1 MPQTGTNVTVFDY
14 VIVGGGR
21 AGVAAVEGIREL
33 DSSCSILLVGVESHL
48 PYDRPPLS
56 KQLWSG
62 KNEVTDIFVHDRA
75 YFERAG
81 VELASAERVTEVRP
95 DEKMIATDRGRS
107 ERYGKLLLATGGT
120 PKRLQIPGAEAD
132 GVFYFR
138 TLDDYVELSRD
149 PEGKSILVVGGGFI
163 GSEMAAALSMHGAHV
178 TMIFPGRRMLGRVF
192 PEALS
197 DAIQAQYE
205 ERGIRVLSEDA
216 PISFAPRGGWLAV
229 ETRRGEHLACDAIV
243 VGVGIEPEIELARSA
258 GLAVENGI
266 EVNELLES
274 SVPGIFAAG
283 DNANFPYQALG
294 KKMRVEH
301 WDNAVAQGKAAGR
314 NMAGAGE
321 TYDYMPYFFSDL
333 FDFGYEAVGDVS
345 SSLTTYADWQVEN
358 ETGIVYYL
366 EDGRV
371 RGVMLCNV
379 WGKLDEARALIRSGI
394 RVSERDLRGV
404 VHA

>member
-1 MPQTGTNVTVFDY
+1 MFDY

-21 AGVAAVEGIREL
+21 AGISAVEGIREL
-33 DSSCSILLVGVESHL
+33 DSSCSILLVGAESHL

-81 VELASAERVTEVRP
+81 VELASDERVSEIDP
-95 DEKMIATDRGRS
+95 GEKTILTDQGRS

-120 PKRLQIPGAEAD
+120 PRRLQIPGAELKN
-132 GVFYFR
+132 VFYYR

-163 GSEMAAALSMHGAHV
+163 GAEIAAALSMHGAHV
-178 TMIFPGRRMLGRVF
+178 TMVFPGRLMLQRIF
-192 PEALS
+192 PEALARS
-197 DAIQAQYE
+197 IQEQYE
-205 ERGIRVLSEDA
+205 QRGIRILSEDV

-229 ETRRGEHLACDAIV
+229 ETREGEHLACDSIV
-243 VGVGIEPEIELARSA
+243 VGAGIAPEVGLASSA

-283 DNANFPYQALG
+283 DNANFPYAALG
-294 KKMRVEH
+294 KRMRVEH
-301 WDNAVAQGKAAGR
+301 WDNAIAQGKAAGR

-321 TYDYMPYFFSDL
+321 LYEYMPYFFSDL

-345 SSLTTYADWQVEN
+345 SSLETYADWQQEN
-358 ETGIVYYL
+358 ETGVVYYL
-366 EDGRV
+366 EDERV

-379 WGKLDEARALIRSGI
+379 WEKLDEARALIRSGAH
-394 RVSERDLRGV
+394 VSERDLHGAVR
-404 VHA
+404 AA

>member
-1 MPQTGTNVTVFDY
+1 VFDY

-21 AGVAAVEGIREL
+21 AGISAVEGIREL
-33 DSSCSILLVGVESHL
+33 DSSCSILLVGAESHL

-81 VELASAERVTEVRP
+81 VELASDERVSEIDP
-95 DEKMIATDRGRS
+95 GEKTILTDQGRS

-120 PKRLQIPGAEAD
+120 PRRLQIPGAELKN
-132 GVFYFR
+132 VFYYR

-163 GSEMAAALSMHGAHV
+163 GAEIAAALSMHGAHV
-178 TMIFPGRRMLGRVF
+178 TMVFPGRLMLQRIF
-192 PEALS
+192 PEALARS
-197 DAIQAQYE
+197 IQEQYE
-205 ERGIRVLSEDA
+205 QRGIRILSEDV

-229 ETRRGEHLACDAIV
+229 ETREGEHLACDSIV
-243 VGVGIEPEIELARSA
+243 VGAGIAPEVGLASSA

-283 DNANFPYQALG
+283 DNANFPYAALG
-294 KKMRVEH
+294 KRMRVEH
-301 WDNAVAQGKAAGR
+301 WDNAIAQGKAAGR

-321 TYDYMPYFFSDL
+321 LYEYMPYFFSDL

-345 SSLTTYADWQVEN
+345 SSLETYADWQQEN
-358 ETGIVYYL
+358 ETGVVYYL

-379 WGKLDEARALIRSGI
+379 WEKLDEARALIRSGVH
-394 RVSERDLRGV
+394 VSERDLHGAVR
-404 VHA
+404 AA

>member
-1 MPQTGTNVTVFDY
+1 MFDY

-21 AGVAAVEGIREL
+21 AGISAVEGIREL
-33 DSSCSILLVGVESHL
+33 DSSCSILLVGAESHL

-81 VELASAERVTEVRP
+81 VELASDERVSEIDP
-95 DEKMIATDRGRS
+95 GEKTILTDRGRS

-120 PKRLQIPGAEAD
+120 PRRLQIPGAELKN
-132 GVFYFR
+132 VFYYR

-163 GSEMAAALSMHGAHV
+163 GAEIAAALSMHGAHV
-178 TMIFPGRRMLGRVF
+178 TMVFPGRLMLQRIF
-192 PEALS
+192 PEALARS
-197 DAIQAQYE
+197 IQEQYE
-205 ERGIRVLSEDA
+205 QRGIRILSEDV

-229 ETRRGEHLACDAIV
+229 ETREGEHLACDSIV
-243 VGVGIEPEIELARSA
+243 VGAGIAPEVGLASSA

-283 DNANFPYQALG
+283 DNANFPYAALG
-294 KKMRVEH
+294 KRMRVEH
-301 WDNAVAQGKAAGR
+301 WDNAIAQGKAAGR

-321 TYDYMPYFFSDL
+321 PYDYMPYFFSDL

-345 SSLTTYADWQVEN
+345 SSLETYADWQQEN
-358 ETGIVYYL
+358 ETGVVYYL

-379 WGKLDEARALIRSGI
+379 WEKLDEARALIRSGVH
-394 RVSERDLRGV
+394 VSERDLHGAVR
-404 VHA
+404 AA

>member
-1 MPQTGTNVTVFDY
+1 VFDY

-21 AGVAAVEGIREL
+21 AGISAVEGIREL
-33 DSSCSILLVGVESHL
+33 DSSCSILLVGAESHL

-81 VELASAERVTEVRP
+81 VELASDERVSEIDP
-95 DEKMIATDRGRS
+95 GEKTILTDRGRS

-120 PKRLQIPGAEAD
+120 PRRLQIPGAELKN
-132 GVFYFR
+132 VFYYR

-163 GSEMAAALSMHGAHV
+163 GAEIAAALSMHGAHV
-178 TMIFPGRRMLGRVF
+178 TMVFPGRLMLQRIF
-192 PEALS
+192 PEALARS
-197 DAIQAQYE
+197 IQEQYE
-205 ERGIRVLSEDA
+205 QRGIRILSEDV

-229 ETRRGEHLACDAIV
+229 ETREGEHLACDSIV
-243 VGVGIEPEIELARSA
+243 VGAGIAPEVGLASSA

-283 DNANFPYQALG
+283 DNANFPYAALG
-294 KKMRVEH
+294 KRMRVEH

-321 TYDYMPYFFSDL
+321 PYDYMPYFFSDL

-345 SSLTTYADWQVEN
+345 SSLETYADWQQEN
-358 ETGIVYYL
+358 ETGVVYYL
-366 EDGRV
+366 EDERV

-379 WGKLDEARALIRSGI
+379 WEKLDEARALIRSGAH
-394 RVSERDLRGV
+394 VSERDLHGAVR
-404 VHA
+404 AA

>member
-1 MPQTGTNVTVFDY
+1 VFDY

-21 AGVAAVEGIREL
+21 AGISAVEGIREL
-33 DSSCSILLVGVESHL
+33 DSSCSILLVGAESHL

-81 VELASAERVTEVRP
+81 VELASDERVSEIDP
-95 DEKMIATDRGRS
+95 GEKTILTDQGRS

-120 PKRLQIPGAEAD
+120 PRRLQIPGAELKN
-132 GVFYFR
+132 VFYYR

-163 GSEMAAALSMHGAHV
+163 GAEIAAALSMHGAHV
-178 TMIFPGRRMLGRVF
+178 TMVFPGRLMLQRIF
-192 PEALS
+192 PEALARS
-197 DAIQAQYE
+197 IQEQYE
-205 ERGIRVLSEDA
+205 QRGIRILSEDV

-229 ETRRGEHLACDAIV
+229 ETREGEHLACDSIV
-243 VGVGIEPEIELARSA
+243 VGAGIAPEVGLASSA

-283 DNANFPYQALG
+283 DNANFPYAALG
-294 KKMRVEH
+294 KRMRVEH

-321 TYDYMPYFFSDL
+321 PYDYMPYFFSDL

-345 SSLTTYADWQVEN
+345 SSLETYADWQQEN
-358 ETGIVYYL
+358 ETGVVYYL
-366 EDGRV
+366 EDERV

-379 WGKLDEARALIRSGI
+379 WEKLDEARALIRSGAH
-394 RVSERDLRGV
+394 VSERDLHGAVR
-404 VHA
+404 AA

>member
-1 MPQTGTNVTVFDY
+1 VFDY

-21 AGVAAVEGIREL
+21 AGISAVEGIREL
-33 DSSCSILLVGVESHL
+33 DSSCSILLVGAESHL

-81 VELASAERVTEVRP
+81 VELASDERVSEIDP
-95 DEKMIATDRGRS
+95 GEKTILTDQGRS

-120 PKRLQIPGAEAD
+120 PRRLQIPGAELKN
-132 GVFYFR
+132 VFYYR

-163 GSEMAAALSMHGAHV
+163 GAEIAAALSMHGAHV
-178 TMIFPGRRMLGRVF
+178 TMVFPGRLMLQRIF
-192 PEALS
+192 PEALARS
-197 DAIQAQYE
+197 IQEQYE
-205 ERGIRVLSEDA
+205 QRGIRILSEDV

-229 ETRRGEHLACDAIV
+229 ETREGEHLACDSIV
-243 VGVGIEPEIELARSA
+243 VGAGIAPEVGLASSA

-283 DNANFPYQALG
+283 DNANFPYAALG
-294 KKMRVEH
+294 KRMRVEH
-301 WDNAVAQGKAAGR
+301 WDNAIAQGKAAGR

-321 TYDYMPYFFSDL
+321 PYDYMPYFFSDL

-345 SSLTTYADWQVEN
+345 SSLETYADWQQEN
-358 ETGIVYYL
+358 ETGVVYYL

-379 WGKLDEARALIRSGI
+379 WEKLDEARALIRSGVH
-394 RVSERDLRGV
+394 VSERDLHGAVR
-404 VHA
+404 AA

>member
-1 MPQTGTNVTVFDY
+1 MFDY

-21 AGVAAVEGIREL
+21 AGISAVEGIREL
-33 DSSCSILLVGVESHL
+33 DSSCSILLVGAEPHL

-81 VELASAERVTEVRP
+81 VELASTERVTELRP
-95 DEKMIATDRGRS
+95 GEKTIVSDRGRR

-120 PKRLQIPGAEAD
+120 PRRLQIPGAESE
-132 GVFYFR
+132 GVFYYR
-138 TLDDYVELSRD
+138 TLDDYLALSRA
-149 PEGKSILVVGGGFI
+149 PEGKAILVVGGGFI
-163 GSEMAAALSMHGAHV
+163 GSEIAAALSMHEAHV
-178 TMIFPGRRMLGRVF
+178 TMIFPERTMLERVF
-192 PEALS
+192 PEALA
-197 DAIQAQYE
+197 DAIQEQYKQ
-205 ERGIRVLSEDA
+205 RGIRILNEDVS
-216 PISFAPRGGWLAV
+216 ISFTPRGGWLVV
-229 ETRRGEHLACDAIV
+229 ETRRGVHLACDSIV
-243 VGVGIEPEIELARSA
+243 VGAGIEPEVALALSA

-294 KKMRVEH
+294 KRMRVEH
-301 WDNAVAQGKAAGR
+301 WDNAVSQGKAAGR
-314 NMAGAGE
+314 NLAGAKE
-321 TYDYMPYFFSDL
+321 PFDYMPYFFSDL

-345 SSLTTYADWQVEN
+345 SSLTTYADWQEEN
-358 ETGIVYYL
+358 ETGVVYYL
-366 EDGRV
+366 DDGRV
-371 RGVMLCNV
+371 RGVMLCNI
-379 WGKLDEARALIRSGI
+379 WGKLDEARALISSGI
-394 RVSERDLRGV
+394 RVSERDLLGA

>member
-1 MPQTGTNVTVFDY
+1 MFDY

-21 AGVAAVEGIREL
+21 AGISAVEGIREL
-33 DSSCSILLVGVESHL
+33 DSSCSILLVGAESHL

-81 VELASAERVTEVRP
+81 VELASDERVSEIDP
-95 DEKMIATDRGRS
+95 GEKTILTDRGRS

-120 PKRLQIPGAEAD
+120 PRRLQIPGAELKN
-132 GVFYFR
+132 VFYYR

-163 GSEMAAALSMHGAHV
+163 GAEIAAALSMHGAHV
-178 TMIFPGRRMLGRVF
+178 TMVFPGRLMLQRIF
-192 PEALS
+192 PEALARS
-197 DAIQAQYE
+197 IQEQYE
-205 ERGIRVLSEDA
+205 QRGIRILSEDV

-229 ETRRGEHLACDAIV
+229 ETREGEHLACDSIV
-243 VGVGIEPEIELARSA
+243 VGAGIAPEVGLASSA

-283 DNANFPYQALG
+283 DNANFPYAALG
-294 KKMRVEH
+294 KRMRVEH
-301 WDNAVAQGKAAGR
+301 WDNAIAQGKAAGR

-321 TYDYMPYFFSDL
+321 LYEYMPYFFSDL

-345 SSLTTYADWQVEN
+345 SSLETYADWQQEN
-358 ETGIVYYL
+358 ETGVVYYL

-379 WGKLDEARALIRSGI
+379 WEKLDEARALIRSGVH
-394 RVSERDLRGV
+394 VSERDLHGAVR
-404 VHA
+404 AA

>member
-1 MPQTGTNVTVFDY
+1 VFDY

-21 AGVAAVEGIREL
+21 AGISAVEGIREL
-33 DSSCSILLVGVESHL
+33 DSSCSILLVGAESHL

-81 VELASAERVTEVRP
+81 VELASDERVSEIDP
-95 DEKMIATDRGRS
+95 GEKTILTDQGRS

-120 PKRLQIPGAEAD
+120 PRRLQIPGAELKN
-132 GVFYFR
+132 VFYYR

-163 GSEMAAALSMHGAHV
+163 GAEIAAALSMHGAHV
-178 TMIFPGRRMLGRVF
+178 TMVFPGRLMLQRIF
-192 PEALS
+192 PEALARS
-197 DAIQAQYE
+197 IQEQYE
-205 ERGIRVLSEDA
+205 QRGIRILSEDV

-229 ETRRGEHLACDAIV
+229 ETREGEHLACDSIV
-243 VGVGIEPEIELARSA
+243 VGAGIAPEVGLASSA

-283 DNANFPYQALG
+283 DNANFPYAALG
-294 KKMRVEH
+294 KRMRVEH
-301 WDNAVAQGKAAGR
+301 WDNAIAQGKAAGR

-321 TYDYMPYFFSDL
+321 LYEYMPYFFSDL

-345 SSLTTYADWQVEN
+345 SSLETYADWQQEN
-358 ETGIVYYL
+358 ETGVVYYL

-379 WGKLDEARALIRSGI
+379 WEKLDEARALIRSGAH
-394 RVSERDLRGV
+394 VSERDLHGAVR
-404 VHA
+404 AA